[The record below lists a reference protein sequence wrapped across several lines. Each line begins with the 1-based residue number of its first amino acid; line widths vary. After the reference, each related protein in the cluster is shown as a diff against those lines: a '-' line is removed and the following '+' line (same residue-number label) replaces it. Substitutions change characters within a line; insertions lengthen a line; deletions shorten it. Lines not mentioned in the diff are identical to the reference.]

1 VFWASEPTVEV
12 SQNNLANKRCKAKPD
27 CSHPAVPLSPRRM
40 LTIVNWSGNWFARV
54 QRSTFTS
61 GRIPSHAIPIL
72 WIGNQKFVYHRR
84 CRPTRVVNTTR
95 RRSTSFITP
104 MTVERVVAECIKFIT
119 YWSLWRKICGFNR
132 QKLVAIATS
141 LERSLPIFTAVI
153 YARKATNPQSWG
165 KIGRENFE
173 EIWLENSKNQKHFR
187 QLGSFK
193 VIKNGAIR
201 QITYDFYS
209 PFSKC
214 LCRFGDL
221 ACGL

>member
-1 VFWASEPTVEV
+1 
-12 SQNNLANKRCKAKPD
+12 
-27 CSHPAVPLSPRRM
+27 M

-72 WIGNQKFVYHRR
+72 WIGNQKFVYRRR

-95 RRSTSFITP
+95 RRSASFITP

-141 LERSLPIFTAVI
+141 LERSLPIFTTVI

-165 KIGRENFE
+165 EIGRENFE

-187 QLGSFK
+187 QFGSRSLKMVPFDRSHTTSIRLFPNAYA
-193 VIKNGAIR
+193 VSEIWRVDYNENLLPWHRLLRDRKNYFRIVHL
-201 QITYDFYS
+201 Q
-209 PFSKC
+209 PP
-214 LCRFGDL
+214 
-221 ACGL
+221 